1 MTGRLL
7 TTSEV
12 AELLQMTP
20 DAIRVMRQRPGGIRY
35 IKLGKRVRYAP
46 ADVMAWVSEGRSNGK
61 QNSVAAN
68 GTTQARPHRP

>member
-35 IKLGKRVRYAP
+35 IKLGTRVRYAP
-46 ADVMAWVSEGRSNGK
+46 ADVMAWVNEGRSNGK
-61 QNSVAAN
+61 HNTVAAN